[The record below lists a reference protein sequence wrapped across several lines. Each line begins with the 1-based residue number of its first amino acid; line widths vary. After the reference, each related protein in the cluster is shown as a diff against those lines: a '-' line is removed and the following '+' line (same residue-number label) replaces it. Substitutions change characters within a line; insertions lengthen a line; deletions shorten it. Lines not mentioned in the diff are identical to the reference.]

1 MIEGVVNAA
10 YEPVVNLA
18 VQGPSGQSRD
28 IEAVVDT
35 GFNGFLTL
43 PAELVAELGLPF
55 ASIGRATLADGSEI
69 AYSVHEAAVLW
80 DGQPTYVEVDVADAT
95 PLVGMALLDA
105 HILYV
110 EVEGGGRV
118 LILTRDQ
125 QPVWR

>member
-1 MIEGVVNAA
+1 MIEGVVNAS
-10 YEPVVNLA
+10 YEPVVTLT
-18 VQGPSGQSRD
+18 VRGPSGQSRD

-43 PAELVAELGLPF
+43 PTALVAELGLPF
-55 ASIGRATLADGSEI
+55 VSIGRASLADGSEI
-69 AYSVHEAAVLW
+69 TYDIHEAAVLW
-80 DGQPTYVEVDVADAT
+80 DGQPTYVEADVADTT

-125 QPVWR
+125 QPA